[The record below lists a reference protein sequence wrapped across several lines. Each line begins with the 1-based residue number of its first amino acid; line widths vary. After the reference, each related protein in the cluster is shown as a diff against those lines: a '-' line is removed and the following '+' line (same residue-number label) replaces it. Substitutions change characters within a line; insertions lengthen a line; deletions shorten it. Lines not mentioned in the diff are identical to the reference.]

1 MGVHPILFLESP
13 IVQIDDF
20 ESLLLV
26 SNYNKCI
33 LCNTEYEE
41 YKQVINCMSYFF
53 IIV

>member
-20 ESLLLV
+20 ESLLLI
-26 SNYNKCI
+26 SNCSKCI

-41 YKQVINCMSYFF
+41 YKQVWIGHEYFF
-53 IIV
+53 IA